1 MTAPDHNLGQS
12 PHPKV
17 LNLII
22 FSKPLCHVYAC
33 LHAQWLQLCLTLSN
47 SMDHRPPGSSVHGI
61 LHTRILEWLPCPP
74 PGDLPYLVIELAG
87 DLPYP
92 VIELA
97 SLLSLE
103 LAGKFFTI
111 SATWEAPLPCKET
124 YSQTLGMRTWTFFL
138 TITLPNTRS
147 E

>member
-1 MTAPDHNLGQS
+1 MTAPGHNLGQS
-12 PHPKV
+12 PHPEI

-124 YSQTLGMRTWTFFL
+124 FTDAGDEDMDIFFDHYSA
-138 TITLPNTRS
+138 
-147 E
+147 